1 MSLVLNV
8 WRIPHS
14 LAEERSGVAAI
25 EFAVVAPVFLVL
37 LMGSLDAGHVIYT
50 RSVLSGAV
58 EAAARSSALETG
70 NTSEADAM
78 VRDMVEPI
86 APGMELET
94 SRLSYFDFSDIGRP
108 ERWTDSNGNDMCDDG
123 EVYIDENRSGAW
135 DEDVGTVGNGGANDV
150 VVYEVRITYDPVF
163 AVPFVPASW
172 LERSASATAVRK
184 NQPFALQRAYSTTTG
199 TCTDV

>member
-1 MSLVLNV
+1 MMTLRHPGQLQMDC
-8 WRIPHS
+8 
-14 LAEERSGVAAI
+14 AGVAAV
-25 EFAVVAPVFLVL
+25 EFATVAPVLLVL
-37 LMGSLDAGHVIYT
+37 LMGSLDAGHTLYT

-70 NTSEADAM
+70 NTAQADSM
-78 VRDMVEPI
+78 VNEMVSPI
-86 APGMELET
+86 APGMRLTT

-108 ERWTDSNGNDMCDDG
+108 ERWTDSNGNDTCDDG
-123 EVYIDENRSGAW
+123 EVYIDENRSGGW
-135 DEDVGTVGNGGANDV
+135 DEDVGTIGNGGANDV

-163 AVPFVPASW
+163 AVPFLPASW

-199 TCTDV
+199 ICTDV

>member
-1 MSLVLNV
+1 MMTFRRPGQLQ
-8 WRIPHS
+8 
-14 LAEERSGVAAI
+14 ADCTGVAAV
-25 EFAVVAPVFLVL
+25 EFATVAPVFLVL
-37 LMGSLDAGHVIYT
+37 LMGSLDAGHTLYT

-70 NTSEADAM
+70 NTAQADAM
-78 VRDMVEPI
+78 VNEMVAPI
-86 APGMELET
+86 APGMRLTT

-108 ERWTDSNGNDMCDDG
+108 ERWTDSNGNDTCDGG
-123 EVYIDENRSGAW
+123 EVYIDENRSGGW
-135 DEDVGTVGNGGANDV
+135 DEDVGTIGNGGANDV

-163 AVPFVPASW
+163 AVPFLPASW